1 MIIRQDPDN
10 PVGGPV
16 EVDPEDVLATLN
28 DRLGVGAARKGALRP
43 YREGRMPLKGVRSD
57 FLNNIQ
63 DSVERAQ
70 TQAFLDMS
78 KLSLCDLIVDAITD
92 DMGIDSFTDLTA
104 PAELPDPDA
113 ADVGVGESPSLAPMG
128 GDAITAN
135 EAVGEPAGADS
146 GVSESRSRASGDEL
160 DGVGAPS
167 RSEQEGGFPSASLE
181 AQTRFRRQHGPS
193 VLKKFAS
200 DTFHYGEGF
209 LLVDDEGVI
218 KYVPSDCAVVITDGI
233 DPWERKSAAVKF
245 TGADGAEYTQF
256 WIKSDDGRVYSF
268 QSSDDGVAPAGDSS
282 GLTVFTRVPVIPAT
296 TPDGR
301 GIYETHLPVIDRIN
315 FSIYERLV
323 LMDKQ
328 AFRELWIKGLPAFYE
343 NPETGER
350 EVIDW
355 SKVILRGPG
364 NANLLPGTDT
374 DVEET
379 GGGDFTQI
387 TAAVFNDVK
396 YLAAVT
402 STPLYIL
409 DPSAA
414 QESALGA
421 DKADKVHRTR
431 IRTLRIPVG
440 EAFAEAMS
448 LSFEATG
455 EAGKEFETVWSPLE
469 DETLAQRAQAATVLQ
484 SIIPQRSLWTD
495 VLQLT
500 PEQISRAEAGLVEDR
515 INKILDGVAEAKA
528 EAQAQ
533 MIQSSGSDAGVEDGS
548 GQTPAEEDSVEL
560 SSKLVSS
567 LGPAGGNAIQISGDE
582 DTFSKSRSGK
592 GTGANTAAVFLIDYL
607 QSHGGEAPAADIQAA
622 AAAQGYGASTIKVAR
637 TRMKDRVL
645 TVKRPS
651 RRGTGK
657 QVWWQLNTKDVHNN

>member
-1 MIIRQDPDN
+1 MDLS
-10 PVGGPV
+10 
-16 EVDPEDVLATLN
+16 DVLS
-28 DRLGVGAARKGALRP
+28 RLQDSLGTQTARIHRLKP
-43 YREGRMPLKGVRSD
+43 YREGRMELKGIRSD

-63 DSVERAQ
+63 DTVERAQ
-70 TQAFLDMS
+70 TQEFIEMS
-78 KLSLCDLIVDAITD
+78 RLSLCGLIVDAITD
-92 DMGIDSFTDLTA
+92 DMAVDSFTDLTA

-113 ADVGVGESPSLAPMG
+113 AEVEEGETPSLAPHG
-128 GDAITAN
+128 GEDITPATPVKSGSGSDAVAAATAGPSQ
-135 EAVGEPAGADS
+135 A
-146 GVSESRSRASGDEL
+146 EL
-160 DGVGAPS
+160 DGGY
-167 RSEQEGGFPSASLE
+167 PSASLE

-193 VLKKFAS
+193 ILKRLAA
-200 DTFHYGEGF
+200 DTLHYGAGY
-209 LLVDDEGVI
+209 LMVSDEGVV
-218 KYVPSDCAVVITDGI
+218 KYVPAACATVITDGI
-233 DPWERKSAAVKF
+233 DPWDRKAASVTF
-245 TGADGAEYTQF
+245 TAPDGSEYTQM
-256 WIKSDDGRVYSF
+256 WIRSEDGKVYSF
-268 QSSDDGVAPAGDSS
+268 QTSGDGITPVGGAS
-282 GLTVFTRVPVIPAT
+282 GLTPFTRIPVIPAT
-296 TPDGR
+296 TPDSR
-301 GIYETHLPVIDRIN
+301 GIYESHLPVIDRIN
-315 FSIYERLV
+315 FSVYERLV

-364 NANLLPGTDT
+364 NANLLPGDST

-379 GGGDFTQI
+379 GEADFTQI

-431 IRTLRIPVG
+431 IRTLRVSVG
-440 EAFAEAMS
+440 EALAEAMS

-455 EAGKEFETVWSPLE
+455 EPGKEFETVWSPLE
-469 DETLAQRAQAATVLQ
+469 DETLAQRAQSATVLQ

-500 PEQISRAEAGLVEDR
+500 PEQISRAEAGLIEDR

-528 EAQAQ
+528 AAQAQ
-533 MIQSSGSDAGVEDGS
+533 QIEQAGQAVPADGGSDGG
-548 GQTPAEEDSVEL
+548 GLTPAEQDTQEL
-560 SSKLVSS
+560 SHELVES
-567 LGPAGGNAIQISGDE
+567 LGPAEGNEIQTSGDE
-582 DTFSKSRSGK
+582 NTFTKARTAK

-607 QSHGGEAPAADIQAA
+607 QNHGGEAPAADIQRAA
-622 AAAQGYGASTIKVAR
+622 LEQGYRSSTVKVAR

-645 TVKRPS
+645 TV
-651 RRGTGK
+651 RRSNGK
-657 QVWWQLNTKDVHNN
+657 GSMKVWWQLNTKNVHTNG

>member
-1 MIIRQDPDN
+1 MIIRQDPGN
-10 PVGGPV
+10 SVGGPV
-16 EVDPEDVLATLN
+16 EVDPEGVLATLN
-28 DRLGVGAARKGALRP
+28 DRLGTGAARKGALRP

-92 DMGIDSFTDLTA
+92 DMAIDSFTDLTA

-113 ADVGVGESPSLAPMG
+113 AEVGVGAEPSLAPLG
-128 GDAITAN
+128 GAAITPNRA
-135 EAVGEPAGADS
+135 AGEGEGEGAP
-146 GVSESRSRASGDEL
+146 ESRPGDSGDEP
-160 DGVGAPS
+160 GAVAAPS
-167 RSEQEGGFPSASLE
+167 RSEREGGFPSASLE

-193 VLKKFAS
+193 ILKKFAS

-209 LLVDDEGVI
+209 LLVDDAGVI
-218 KYVPSDCAVVITDGI
+218 KHVPSDCAVVVTDGI
-233 DPWERKSAAVKF
+233 DPWERRSAAVKF
-245 TGADGAEYTQF
+245 TGADGIEYIQF
-256 WIKSDDGRVYSF
+256 WIRSEDGRVYSF
-268 QSSDDGVAPAGDSS
+268 QSSDDGVVPVGGGS
-282 GLTVFTRVPVIPAT
+282 GLTAFSRVPVIPAT

-301 GIYETHLPVIDRIN
+301 GIYEAHLPVIDRIN

-455 EAGKEFETVWSPLE
+455 ESGKEFETVWSPLE

-528 EAQAQ
+528 EAQAR
-533 MIQSSGSDAGVEDGS
+533 MIQSPGLGAGAEDGS
-548 GQTPAEEDSVEL
+548 GQTPAEADSVEL
-560 SSKLVSS
+560 SSKLLSS
-567 LGPAGGNAIQISGDE
+567 LGPAEGNEIRLSGDE
-582 DTFSKSRSGK
+582 STFSAVRSGK
-592 GTGANTAAVFLIDYL
+592 GTTANTAAVFLVDYL

-622 AAAQGYGASTIKVAR
+622 AAERGYGASTVKVAR

-645 TVKRPS
+645 TVKRAS
-651 RRGTGK
+651 RLGGGK
-657 QVWWQLNTKDVHNN
+657 QVWWQLRTKDVHNN

>member
-1 MIIRQDPDN
+1 MIIRQSPDV
-10 PVGGPV
+10 PGEEPIQ
-16 EVDPEDVLATLN
+16 VDPSDVLS
-28 DRLGVGAARKGALRP
+28 RLQDSLGTESARIRKLKP
-43 YREGRMPLKGVRSD
+43 YREGRMELKGIRSD

-63 DSVERAQ
+63 DTVERAQ
-70 TQAFLDMS
+70 TEAFIEMS
-78 KLSLCDLIVDAITD
+78 RLCLCGLIVDAITD
-92 DMGIDSFTDLTA
+92 DMAVDSFTDLTA

-113 ADVGVGESPSLAPMG
+113 AEVEEGEDPSLAPHG
-128 GDAITAN
+128 GEDITP
-135 EAVGEPAGADS
+135 VEPAGDK
-146 GVSESRSRASGDEL
+146 GDDAAAIAGPSQAEL
-160 DGVGAPS
+160 DGGY
-167 RSEQEGGFPSASLE
+167 PSASLE
-181 AQTRFRRQHGPS
+181 AQTRYRRQHGPS
-193 VLKKFAS
+193 ILKRLAA
-200 DTFHYGEGF
+200 DTFHYGAGY
-209 LLVDDEGVI
+209 LMVSDEGVI
-218 KYVPSDCAVVITDGI
+218 KYVPANCATVITDGI
-233 DPWERKSAAVKF
+233 DPWDRKAASVTF
-245 TGADGAEYTQF
+245 TASDGSEYTQM
-256 WIKSDDGRVYSF
+256 WIRSEDGKVYSF
-268 QSSDDGVAPAGDSS
+268 QTSGDGITPVGGAS
-282 GLTVFTRVPVIPAT
+282 GLTPFTRIPVVPAA

-301 GIYETHLPVIDRIN
+301 GIYESHLPVIDRIN
-315 FSIYERLV
+315 FSVYERLV

-364 NANLLPGTDT
+364 NANLLPGDST

-379 GGGDFTQI
+379 GEADFTQI

-431 IRTLRIPVG
+431 IRTLRVSVG
-440 EAFAEAMS
+440 EALAEAMS

-455 EAGKEFETVWSPLE
+455 EPGKEFETVWSPLE
-469 DETLAQRAQAATVLQ
+469 DETLAQRAQSATVLQ

-500 PEQISRAEAGLVEDR
+500 PEQISRAEAGLIEDR

-528 EAQAQ
+528 AAQAQ
-533 MIQSSGSDAGVEDGS
+533 QIEQAGQPAPTVGSSDGD
-548 GQTPAEEDSVEL
+548 GLTPAEEDVQEL
-560 SSKLVSS
+560 SHDLVES
-567 LGPAGGNAIQISGDE
+567 LGPAEGNEVQIGGDE
-582 DTFSKSRSGK
+582 STFTKSRTLK

-607 QSHGGEAPAADIQAA
+607 QDHGGEAPAADVQRAA
-622 AAAQGYGASTIKVAR
+622 LEAGYRSSTVKVAR

-645 TVKRPS
+645 TA
-651 RRGTGK
+651 RRSNGK
-657 QVWWQLNTKDVHNN
+657 GGMKVWWQLNTKNVHGK

>member
-1 MIIRQDPDN
+1 MIIRQSPDVPGEE
-10 PVGGPV
+10 PVQ
-16 EVDPEDVLATLN
+16 VDPSDVLS
-28 DRLGVGAARKGALRP
+28 RLQDSLGTEAARIHKLKP
-43 YREGRMPLKGVRSD
+43 YREGRMELKGIRGD

-63 DSVERAQ
+63 DAVERAQ
-70 TQAFLDMS
+70 TQEFIEMS
-78 KLSLCDLIVDAITD
+78 RLSLCGLIVDAITD
-92 DMGIDSFTDLTA
+92 DMAVDSFTDLTA

-113 ADVGVGESPSLAPMG
+113 AEVEAGEDITSAAPVG
-128 GDAITAN
+128 
-135 EAVGEPAGADS
+135 PAGD
-146 GVSESRSRASGDEL
+146 RGDDTAATAGPSPAEL
-160 DGVGAPS
+160 DGGY
-167 RSEQEGGFPSASLE
+167 PSASLE
-181 AQTRFRRQHGPS
+181 AQTRYRRQHGPS
-193 VLKKFAS
+193 ILKRLAA
-200 DTFHYGEGF
+200 DTFHYGVGY
-209 LLVDDEGVI
+209 LMVSDEGVV
-218 KYVPSDCAVVITDGI
+218 KYVPANCATVITDGI
-233 DPWERKSAAVKF
+233 DPWARKAASVTF
-245 TGADGAEYTQF
+245 TASDGSEYTQM
-256 WIKSDDGRVYSF
+256 WVRSEDGKVYSF
-268 QSSDDGVAPAGDSS
+268 QTSGDGITPVGGAS
-282 GLTVFTRVPVIPAT
+282 GLTAFSRIPVVPAT

-301 GIYETHLPVIDRIN
+301 GIYESHLPVIDRIN
-315 FSIYERLV
+315 FSVYERLV

-364 NANLLPGTDT
+364 NANLLPGDST

-379 GGGDFTQI
+379 GEADFTQI

-431 IRTLRIPVG
+431 IRTLRVSVG
-440 EAFAEAMS
+440 EALAEAMS

-455 EAGKEFETVWSPLE
+455 EPGKEFETVWSPLE
-469 DETLAQRAQAATVLQ
+469 DETLAQRAQSAAVLQ

-500 PEQISRAEAGLVEDR
+500 PEQISRAEAGLIEDR

-528 EAQAQ
+528 AAQAQ
-533 MIQSSGSDAGVEDGS
+533 QIEQAGRSVSADAASGDGL
-548 GQTPAEEDSVEL
+548 TPAEQDSQEL
-560 SSKLVSS
+560 SYDLVES
-567 LGPAGGNAIQISGDE
+567 LGPAEGNEVQVSGDE
-582 DTFSKSRSGK
+582 NTFTKARTAK

-607 QSHGGEAPAADIQAA
+607 QGHGGEAPAADIQRAA
-622 AAAQGYGASTIKVAR
+622 LEHGYRSSTVKVAR

-645 TVKRPS
+645 TV
-651 RRGTGK
+651 RRSNGK
-657 QVWWQLNTKDVHNN
+657 GSTKVWWQLNTKNVHDK